1 MVWPQNAW
9 TRFWVRNTSP
19 TCKEVTIFTT
29 SSMMAQNGDDK
40 DELIRCQDVCYT
52 WLWKHR
58 IHQIY
63 VPWSCVYSILVIF
76 LFKFQHL
83 LTNKNFQEW
92 RPGAGKIQRYI
103 HCVSKTNPNIFG
115 RFKML
120 SLKTAFSGKIENST
134 KFSKAWIKPPI
145 LPITVLP
152 TPKETDSSNFQLMLL
167 CFTGPCLNI
176 WCQPTY
182 KQIHPN
188 WLNQTHLHTTT
199 SM

>member
-92 RPGAGKIQRYI
+92 RPGAGKIQRYSLCLVCESDI
-103 HCVSKTNPNIFG
+103 GNLRWQTRPQICVRTYFASNI
-115 RFKML
+115 
-120 SLKTAFSGKIENST
+120 
-134 KFSKAWIKPPI
+134 SKAIF
-145 LPITVLP
+145 V
-152 TPKETDSSNFQLMLL
+152 
-167 CFTGPCLNI
+167 
-176 WCQPTY
+176 
-182 KQIHPN
+182 
-188 WLNQTHLHTTT
+188 NQVA
-199 SM
+199 SVFCWYYNN